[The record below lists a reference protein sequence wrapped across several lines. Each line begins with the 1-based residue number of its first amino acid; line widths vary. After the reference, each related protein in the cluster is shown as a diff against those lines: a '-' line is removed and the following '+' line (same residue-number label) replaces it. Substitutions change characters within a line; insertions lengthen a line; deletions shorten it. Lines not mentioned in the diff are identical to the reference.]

1 MTWQDFFGCD
11 WDEYAQR
18 ISEYTDQRLCE
29 QEIVKLRQQISAS
42 CAIGSGVG
50 GAAFT
55 MGASLAAS
63 VIGSRRY
70 RVARKKHGLIQNE
83 LMRREISLHETN
95 YKDFLIP
102 VVASVVGQGVGIG
115 LGHIAMDI
123 TNTIPLGQQIP
134 TPTGSTTIHAVAE
147 YPSDAV
153 HAIISGVQEH
163 FHEVNLAADGIKTG
177 IVPGSESSQL
187 NLAEHTSW
195 IPAPNV
201 ENAAEFHAGMLLAQK
216 TAANAIK
223 IMVSAIPVTRDTHVE
238 DGHRTRLVDGVVVGA
253 SCSDGSGRGHV

>member
-83 LMRREISLHETN
+83 LMRRGIPLHETN
-95 YKDFLIP
+95 YKDYLIP

-134 TPTGSTTIHAVAE
+134 TPTGSTTIQAVAE
-147 YPSDAV
+147 YPSDA
-153 HAIISGVQEH
+153 EH
-163 FHEVNLAADGIKTG
+163 FHEVNLAADGIKAG

-216 TAANAIK
+216 VENAVVISVAEK
-223 IMVSAIPVTRDTHVE
+223 LSAISVTRDTHVE
-238 DGHRTRLVDGVVVGA
+238 DGHRTRLVDGVVVGG
-253 SCSDGSGRGHV
+253 SCSDGSGRGHI